1 MNRQIYRALH
11 MNKQRLLKK
20 IFSWEEIYAVGI
32 RKRNGEHTLLDD
44 SSSPFTIIPSDD
56 DRWYADPLIYEF
68 DGRTWLF
75 VESFDRKTGKGSIA
89 AAEVNDSG
97 TYTFRTVIDEPYHLS
112 FPMIFHWKGGIWMCP
127 ETSANMSLNLYRCV
141 SMPDQWEKVCEI
153 HTEMPLVDTVVLRN
167 DGDSL
172 QLLSSTFRP
181 DNGLYVKY
189 ILSTLTGDFRLTVQ
203 ENDGAFNL
211 TERNAGIPFRA
222 GGTEYLPAQQSTD
235 VDYGVFLNIVPLGT
249 ERLSVRLSADDLSFA
264 GQADY
269 DRIGIHT
276 YSLTGQYEVIDL
288 RYLKFMPDKYLNK
301 IKHS

>member
-1 MNRQIYRALH
+1 MNRQIYRALR
-11 MNKQRLLKK
+11 MNKLRLLKK

-44 SSSPFTIIPSDD
+44 VSSPFTIIPTDD
-56 DRWYADPLIYEF
+56 GCWYADPLIYEF

-75 VESFDRKTGKGSIA
+75 VESFNRKTGKGSIA
-89 AAEVNDSG
+89 AAEVDNSG
-97 TYTFRTVIDEPYHLS
+97 TYTFRTVINEPYHLS
-112 FPMIFHWKGGIWMCP
+112 FPMIFHWKGEIWMCP
-127 ETSANMSLNLYRCV
+127 ESSANMSLNLYRCV

-153 HTEMPLVDTVVLRN
+153 RTEVPLVDTVVLKN

-189 ILSTLTGDFRLTVQ
+189 ILSTLTDDYRLMVQ
-203 ENDGAFNL
+203 ENDGAFSL

-222 GGTEYLPAQQSTD
+222 GGAEYLPAQQSTD
-235 VDYGVFLNIVPLGT
+235 VDYGVFLNIVPLGSKGA
-249 ERLSVRLSADDLSFA
+249 SVRLSAEDLSFEGPA
-264 GQADY
+264 GN

-276 YSLTGQYEVIDL
+276 YSLTGRYEAVDL

-301 IKHS
+301 IKRS